1 MKKIVLMYHDVYRCD
16 TSESGFQNSTALKY
30 KVSVNDFENHVAAID
45 NYLTI
50 HNFPRE
56 SVEFTF
62 DDGGVSF
69 LTEAAP
75 ILEKHG
81 FRGIFFIATQHIGAS
96 GFLSVSQVQELA
108 TRGHIIGPHSHSHP
122 ERMSAL
128 SVDEIIKEW
137 AISQKILE
145 GLLGYKPQYA
155 SIPNGYKSKAVL
167 LAMNNNGLKHI
178 YTSDPITKVYNY
190 KDSEVIGRYAITND
204 YSTKKVMSIV
214 VSPWIRFKHLARF
227 RCLGIAKTLLGEVYL
242 TIRKKI
248 S

>member
-16 TSESGFQNSTALKY
+16 TSESGFQNSTALRY
-30 KVSVNDFENHVAAID
+30 KVSVNDFEDHVAAIN

-69 LTEAAP
+69 LTEIAP

-81 FRGIFFIATQHIGAS
+81 FRGIFFIATQYIGAP
-96 GFLSVSQVQELA
+96 GFLSASQVQELA
-108 TRGHIIGPHSHSHP
+108 SRGHIIGPHSHTHP

-128 SVDEIIKEW
+128 CVDEIIKEW
-137 AISQKILE
+137 AISQKMLE

-155 SIPNGYKSKAVL
+155 SVPNGYKSKAVL
-167 LAMNNNGLKHI
+167 LAMNNEGIKQI
-178 YTSDPITKVYNY
+178 YTSDPITKVFNY
-190 KDSEVIGRYAITND
+190 KDSEVIGRYAITD
-204 YSTKKVMSIV
+204 RDSIKDV
-214 VSPWIRFKHLARF
+214 INLVGSPWIRFKNLARF
-227 RCLGIAKTLLGEVYL
+227 RCLGIAKALLGETYL
-242 TIRKKI
+242 TIRKKF